1 MFTPS
6 TTKREQMRRQ
16 AENEQRQYEAHIERT
31 RLRGIHEVHRLGKI
45 DLFSNKRNGLIFL
58 KGGEQLSEDEVRR
71 RQAEK
76 YRREKFTR
84 LVRKFCVIFGF
95 RILF

>member
-1 MFTPS
+1 
-6 TTKREQMRRQ
+6 MRF
-16 AENEQRQYEAHIERT
+16 HID
-31 RLRGIHEVHRLGKI
+31 IEVVNQPFYLMMVI
-45 DLFSNKRNGLIFL
+45 IFL

-84 LVRKFCVIFGF
+84 FVRKFCVIFGF

>member
-45 DLFSNKRNGLIFL
+45 DLF
-58 KGGEQLSEDEVRR
+58 
-71 RQAEK
+71 
-76 YRREKFTR
+76 
-84 LVRKFCVIFGF
+84 
-95 RILF
+95 